1 MELIWENHGNELHRH
16 KFTGSA
22 RWKAVFCF
30 GFNHETTVQTI
41 RERNRGILLVLQI
54 NVPDRDLYRDRARI

>member
-1 MELIWENHGNELHRH
+1 METNCIDINLRDQLD
-16 KFTGSA
+16 GS
-22 RWKAVFCF
+22 AVFCF
-30 GFNHETTVQTI
+30 GFNDETTVQTI